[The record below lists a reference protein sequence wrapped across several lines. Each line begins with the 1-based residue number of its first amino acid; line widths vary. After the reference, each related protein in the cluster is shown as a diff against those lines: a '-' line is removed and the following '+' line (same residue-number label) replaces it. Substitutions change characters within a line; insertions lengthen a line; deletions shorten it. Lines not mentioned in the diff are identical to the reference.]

1 MRRLLIAPFLLA
13 LAGCGL
19 VADVQQAERDLRQ
32 AGQEVRTIVNELAAR
47 DVQADRLAV
56 AQALFQLR
64 AAASLSGEQQAAAL
78 RAIDLS
84 SLPIEVGETVRAYS
98 DALMARVVLEAAID
112 RNPDAAQLRDEIEQQ
127 RAAVAREI
135 AATEQRL
142 LAAAAALGVT
152 EVFAG
157 GGK

>member
-1 MRRLLIAPFLLA
+1 MRRLLIAPSLLA
-13 LAGCGL
+13 LAGCGFL
-19 VADVQQAERDLRQ
+19 ADVQQAERDLRQ

-47 DVQADRLAV
+47 DVRADRLAV

-112 RNPDAAQLRDEIEQQ
+112 RNPGAAQLRDEIEQQ